1 MSHTSGVQRIR
12 VAVAELIG
20 TMFLVA
26 AVVGSGVMAERLSG
40 GNDAVALLAN
50 SFASAAALVALIYAF
65 APISGAHFNPVV
77 TMAAAIER
85 GIARVEVLPRVVA
98 QLAGGMLGVVVAHLM
113 FELAPLS
120 TFIRP
125 RAGGAQI
132 FSEFIATFGLVAVI
146 HATGKRPNVV
156 PIVVGAYIA
165 AAYWFTASTSFA
177 NPAVT
182 LARAFT
188 STFSGIRLMDMP
200 AFIAAQVA
208 GALAATYVFRWL
220 YADQAAS

>member
-1 MSHTSGVQRIR
+1 MKRI
-12 VAVAELIG
+12 AAAELLG

-26 AVVGSGVMAERLSG
+26 AVIGSGIMAARLAG
-40 GNDAVALLAN
+40 GNDAITLLAN
-50 SFASAAALVALIYAF
+50 SFASATALVALIYAF

-77 TMAAAIER
+77 TMAAAIDKVIPPNE
-85 GIARVEVLPRVVA
+85 IAPRVVA
-98 QLAGGMLGVVVAHLM
+98 QLAGGMIGVIVAHVM
-113 FELAPLS
+113 FDLAPLS

-146 HATGKRPNVV
+146 HASARRPNVV

-188 STFSGIRLMDMP
+188 STFSGIRVMDMP
-200 AFIAAQVA
+200 AFIAAQVI
-208 GALAATYVFRWL
+208 GGLVAAYLSRWL
-220 YADQAAS
+220 YAAAS